1 VKHASSTT
9 LAGISALLDQ
19 IRLRAG
25 IKEKKLGIFYR
36 KSRPFLHFHED
47 PAGIFA
53 DVNVA
58 AEFERFAVNTR
69 HDWTVLLSAIDEA
82 IPPEPVQLRN
92 LSRRR

>member
-1 VKHASSTT
+1 LSLRVRDLWFSTQGSSV
-9 LAGISALLDQ
+9 
-19 IRLRAG
+19 
-25 IKEKKLGIFYR
+25 YR